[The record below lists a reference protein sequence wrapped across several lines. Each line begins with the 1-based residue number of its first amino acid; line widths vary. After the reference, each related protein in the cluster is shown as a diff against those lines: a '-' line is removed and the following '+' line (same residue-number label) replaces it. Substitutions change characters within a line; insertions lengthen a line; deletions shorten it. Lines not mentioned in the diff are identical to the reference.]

1 MPEMGYIKQQTH
13 TGSYGRLCRLC
24 SLPLAWLRAFSEQG
38 WATLPSAGAAK
49 FLEALSQGSNNTLL
63 LLLQTVRRST
73 KSTDGVTVVTSAAV
87 GDGIG
92 EIMNALA

>member
-13 TGSYGRLCRLC
+13 TASYSRLCRLC
-24 SLPLAWLRAFSEQG
+24 SLPLAWLRAISEPG
-38 WATLPSAGAAK
+38 WATLPSVGAAK

-63 LLLQTVRRST
+63 LQTVRRST
-73 KSTDGVTVVTSAAV
+73 KSTDGLTVVTSAAV